1 MNAPSRKE
9 RRHASAAEQHSA
21 ALALELRAR
30 ILRDFGRQNLY
41 SALIYPS
48 LWLIMSLLLQLQ
60 TVAPLFFYVNLAGIV
75 ITSLIRV
82 LIMRRMHAFSIV
94 EFRNIELR
102 FNTALL
108 VNAAQW
114 ATMTVW
120 TLLDADLKA
129 LQVPL
134 LLCNVA
140 MIGAG
145 TLSLAFSSVLRIAYP
160 LILALPSAGALLVAD
175 FEQALLIS
183 CMTLLFLL
191 YVLIAGGARQRDY
204 IAAAQSTLLL
214 EQRTRELEYISFTDP
229 VTRLHNRSHF
239 DIHLEQEWKR
249 AHRQGYPLSLLL
261 IDLDHFKSIND
272 RFGHPYG
279 DFVLAEVGLCL
290 SDLQHRPG
298 DLLAR
303 VGGEEFALL
312 LINTDA
318 DGAARVAEQICAAI
332 RALDLNHDGMPVSV
346 TTSIGIAT
354 MVPQRTE
361 PGATMRLFEQADLA
375 LYGAKNDGRNRWHSA
390 TPETV
395 G

>member
-1 MNAPSRKE
+1 MVRQQTQ
-9 RRHASAAEQHSA
+9 RQHADADQSS

-48 LWLIMSLLLQLQ
+48 LWLIMSLLLNLPDI
-60 TVAPLFFYVNLAGIV
+60 APLFFYVNLAGIV
-75 ITSLIRV
+75 ITSTIRV
-82 LIMRRMHAFSIV
+82 IIMRRMHTFSIL
-94 EFRNIELR
+94 EFRGIELR

-114 ATMTVW
+114 SLMTVW
-120 TLLDADLKA
+120 VLLDHDLQP

-134 LLCNVA
+134 LLCNTA

-145 TLSLAFSSVLRIAYP
+145 TLSLAFSTVLRIAYP
-160 LILALPSAGALLVAD
+160 LILALPGSLALLVAD
-175 FEQALLIS
+175 FEHALLIS
-183 CMTLLFLL
+183 FMTVLFLI

-204 IAAAQSTLLL
+204 VAAAQSTLLL

-249 AHRQGYPLSLLL
+249 AHRQQYPLSLLL
-261 IDLDHFKSIND
+261 IDLDHFKNIND

-290 SDLQHRPG
+290 SDLQHRSG

-312 LINTDA
+312 LINTGSE
-318 DGAARVAEQICAAI
+318 GAARVADQICAAI
-332 RALDLNHDGMPVSV
+332 RALDLMHEGKPVPI
-346 TTSIGIAT
+346 TTSIGVAT
-354 MVPQRTE
+354 VVPDSTE
-361 PGATMRLFEQADLA
+361 PGTTMRLFEQADLA
-375 LYGAKNDGRNRWHSA
+375 LYSAKHSGRDCWRCAES
-390 TPETV
+390 ETIS
-395 G
+395 

>member
-1 MNAPSRKE
+1 MSDTPRHSR
-9 RRHASAAEQHSA
+9 HHGADAEHSA
-21 ALALELRAR
+21 ALAVELRAR

-41 SALIYPS
+41 SALIYPG
-48 LWLIMSLLLQLQ
+48 LWLVLSLLLQLYRH
-60 TVAPLFFYVNLAGIV
+60 APLFFYANLVGLTVTSLARIV
-75 ITSLIRV
+75 I
-82 LIMRRMHAFSIV
+82 MQRMNAFSII
-94 EFRNIELR
+94 EFRSIELR
-102 FNTALL
+102 FNVAVLL
-108 VNAAQW
+108 NAAQW
-114 ATMTVW
+114 SAMTAW
-120 TLLDADLKA
+120 TLLDHDLQP
-129 LQVPL
+129 LQIPL
-134 LLCNVA
+134 LLCATA
-140 MIGAG
+140 MIGSG
-145 TLSLAFSSVLRIAYP
+145 TLALAFSSVLRIFYP
-160 LILALPSAGALLVAD
+160 TLLALPTAVALFVSD
-175 FEQALLIS
+175 FEQAPLIG
-183 CMTLLFLL
+183 CMVVLFLI
-191 YVLIAGGARQRDY
+191 YVFFAGGARQRDY
-204 IAAAQSTLLL
+204 IAAAQSALLL

>member
-1 MNAPSRKE
+1 MSDQS
-9 RRHASAAEQHSA
+9 SA
-21 ALALELRAR
+21 LTVELRAR

-48 LWLIMSLLLQLQ
+48 LWLLMSLLLQLEK
-60 TVAPLFFYVNLAGIV
+60 VYPLFFYVNLVGIAV
-75 ITSLIRV
+75 TSAIRV
-82 LIMRRMHAFSIV
+82 LIMRRMHSFSLM
-94 EFRNIELR
+94 EFRSYELR
-102 FNTALL
+102 FNTAVL

-114 ATMTVW
+114 SAMTVW
-120 TLLDADLKA
+120 ALLDHKLQQ

-145 TLSLAFSSVLRIAYP
+145 TLALAFSTVLRIAYP
-160 LILALPSAGALLVAD
+160 LLLALPAASALLIAD
-175 FEQALLIS
+175 FDQALLIS
-183 CMTLLFLL
+183 FMTVLFLV
-191 YVLIAGGARQRDY
+191 YVLFAGGARQSDY
-204 IAAAQSTLLL
+204 IAAAQATLLL

-229 VTRLHNRSHF
+229 VTRLHNRSYF

-249 AHRQGYPLSLLL
+249 AHRQQYPLSLLL
-261 IDLDHFKSIND
+261 IDLDHFKNIND

-290 SDLQHRPG
+290 SDLQHRSG

-312 LINTDA
+312 LINTSS

-332 RALDLNHDGMPVSV
+332 RALDLQHDGKPVPI
-346 TTSIGIAT
+346 TTSIGVT
-354 MVPQRTE
+354 TQVPEQAE
-361 PGATMRLFEQADLA
+361 PGETMRLFEQADLA
-375 LYGAKNDGRNRWHSA
+375 LYRAKHDGRNCWRSTESEA
-390 TPETV
+390 IA
-395 G
+395 